1 MGGKKGAT
9 CGRMMEREG
18 VCITISSSFHR
29 GGNLDLKVVICPC
42 FPSLCGFMG
51 GGVCRIVLLRVP
63 QGCNRRQVLALAR
76 RELQAPPQVLQ
87 VRLMAISL
95 NIV

>member
-1 MGGKKGAT
+1 
-9 CGRMMEREG
+9 MEREG

-42 FPSLCGFMG
+42 FPALCGFMG
-51 GGVCRIVLLRVP
+51 GVSLRVP